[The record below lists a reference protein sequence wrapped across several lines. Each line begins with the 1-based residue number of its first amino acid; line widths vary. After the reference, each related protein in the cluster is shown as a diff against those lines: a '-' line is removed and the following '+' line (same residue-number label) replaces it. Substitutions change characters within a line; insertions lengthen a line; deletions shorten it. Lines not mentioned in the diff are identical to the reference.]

1 MLNMVNSYLLL
12 IFNSFCANVSIRT
25 TWKMLKYRVF
35 SVLYFLVCGEL
46 LHKSLNSVQIQEN
59 VDQKTQHLDTPDA
72 DFQNR
77 EYWNKMKNLYERVDL
92 STAKADIANE
102 GTYNVLH

>member
-1 MLNMVNSYLLL
+1 
-12 IFNSFCANVSIRT
+12 
-25 TWKMLKYRVF
+25 MLKYRVF

-46 LHKSLNSVQIQEN
+46 LRKSLNSVQIQEN